1 MIPIITLTPQEIIS
15 LATMLRGDFEQ
26 QMWRTGATATANIS
40 AATTEV
46 FLSAYYDGS
55 EVWVGE
61 VRCLDENSRDLGIV
75 EADLI
80 AIEKTVKLS

>member
-1 MIPIITLTPQEIIS
+1 MVPIITLSPQEIIS
-15 LATMLRGDFEQ
+15 LATMLRGDFER
-26 QMWRTGATATANIS
+26 QMWEPGATATANIS

-55 EVWVGE
+55 EVWLDD
-61 VRCLDENSRDLGIV
+61 VRCLDEGSRELSIV
-75 EADLI
+75 EADLV